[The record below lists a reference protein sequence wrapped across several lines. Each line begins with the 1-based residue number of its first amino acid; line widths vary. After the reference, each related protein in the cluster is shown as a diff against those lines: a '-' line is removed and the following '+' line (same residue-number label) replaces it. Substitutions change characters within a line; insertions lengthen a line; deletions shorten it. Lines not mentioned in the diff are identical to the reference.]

1 MINAFRSLFKRHKLS
16 HIASAI
22 RAKGFD
28 PFKELFGNGEQGVY
42 YDPSDIITM
51 FLDSAG
57 TTPVAPVGTVADQPV
72 GRILDKSGRGIHAT
86 QPTSTA
92 RPLLSAR
99 VNLLTKTEDFADVT
113 WQSIVFGAGTAVKT
127 PNYALAPDG
136 TMTACRVV
144 ATAPTTAATGGVL
157 RQSGLLTGVY
167 TRSVWIKSNTG
178 LPQVITLLPGA
189 NGGSKTVTV
198 DWAEYSYVSASVA
211 QYRTD
216 IGVYRSGSATDT
228 DATCDISIWHP
239 QFELGSTATPY
250 QRVNTASD
258 YNAVGFPHFLKFD
271 GVDDFL
277 STGSVD
283 FTSTDKMSVFAGVRK
298 LSDANGYAIIAEL
311 GVTTPPGSIGIFAP
325 YAPGTG
331 SYAFNSA
338 GTVGQSA
345 IVGTGYSAPVSNVLT
360 CVGDI
365 SGDVAT
371 LRINGTQ
378 AATTSANQGTGNF
391 GNYPLYIGRRG
402 GTSLPFNGHIYGLI
416 VRGAQS
422 TEAEITSTE
431 KFVAGKT
438 GVVLP

>member
-1 MINAFRSLFKRHKLS
+1 MLQPLFQPILRPLLRGLFD
-16 HIASAI
+16 AGYGSAWDP
-22 RAKGFD
+22 RA
-28 PFKELFGNGEQGVY
+28 LYRNGEQGVW
-42 YDPSDIITM
+42 YDPSDITTM
-51 FLDSAG
+51 YLDIAG

-99 VNLLTKTEDFADVT
+99 VNLLTKTEDLSGWSIGGAVT
-113 WQSIVFGAGTAVKT
+113 AT
-127 PNYALAPDG
+127 PNYGIAPDG
-136 TMTACRVV
+136 S
-144 ATAPTTAATGGVL
+144 TTAIRVQFSAVGQQIFLNNLNGGGKPGVASI
-157 RQSGLLTGVY
+157 QIKGTAGETIQVVPDFTANNIITLTGSWQTVVIY
-167 TRSVWIKSNTG
+167 SAVANAFSINTYSAVTARDI
-178 LPQVITLLPGA
+178 QV
-189 NGGSKTVTV
+189 
-198 DWAEYSYVSASVA
+198 
-211 QYRTD
+211 
-216 IGVYRSGSATDT
+216 
-228 DATCDISIWHP
+228 WHP
-239 QFELGSTATPY
+239 QFEAGSTATATPY
-250 QRVNTASD
+250 QRVKTASD
-258 YNAVGFPHFLKFD
+258 YDAVGFPHYLKFD
-271 GVDDFL
+271 GIDDSL
-277 STGSVD
+277 STGSID

-298 LSDANGYAIIAEL
+298 LSDAGGYAIIAEL

-338 GTVGQSA
+338 GTTGQSA

-402 GTSLPFNGHIYGLI
+402 GTSLSFNGNLYGL
-416 VRGAQS
+416 VLRGSLS

-438 GVVLP
+438 GVTLP